1 MAWYPGELKKTEL
14 EVKKQ
19 MIKERIIRMRKRA
32 IGREALKKAEE
43 KRKARMERRSIDRK
57 RRKHM
62 GLVDDAKYGAKV
74 RQCRMKDVGL
84 ERQQEEGRGHEL

>member
-1 MAWYPGELKKTEL
+1 MQFKKAEL

-19 MIKERIIRMRKRA
+19 MIKEKIIRMRKRA
-32 IGREALKKAEE
+32 IGREAIKKAEE
-43 KRKARMERRSIDRK
+43 KRKARMERRAVDRK

-62 GLVDDAKYGAKV
+62 GFVDDDKYGTKP

-84 ERQQEEGRGHEL
+84 ERQQEETYGQ